1 MVDISISLTAYAEQD
16 VVLLEEE
23 QPIKT
28 IDNIIRYKYFI
39 SINIT
44 RYLKEPHK

>member
-1 MVDISISLTAYAEQD
+1 MVFSTSLNAYAGQE

-28 IDNIIRYKYFI
+28 IDKIIR
-39 SINIT
+39 
-44 RYLKEPHK
+44 

>member
-1 MVDISISLTAYAEQD
+1 VDISISLTAYAEQD

-28 IDNIIRYKYFI
+28 IDNIIR
-39 SINIT
+39 
-44 RYLKEPHK
+44 